1 LTQPAGFPGITQ
13 APVGAGAGAQA
24 PLTQVCPS
32 GQQTVPQIRS
42 GGQGGVVVPQGAMQR
57 GFSFGGSVQQP
68 LLGVSQK

>member
-1 LTQPAGFPGITQ
+1 VLPHILAGGQ
-13 APVGAGAGAQA
+13 GGVLVLQA
-24 PLTQVCPS
+24 PLMQVCPS